1 MSTITIRNL
10 PPELVE
16 RLKDRAGRQGHS
28 MEREV
33 REILGY
39 HLMARGELLDQVQAR
54 WPQLPYPPSADEVA
68 GWIKGSRGEGE

>member
-1 MSTITIRNL
+1 MPTITIRNL

-39 HLMARGELLDQVQAR
+39 HLMAKGELLDQIRAR
-54 WPQLPYPPSADEVA
+54 WTQLPDPPSAEEVN
-68 GWIKGSRGEGE
+68 GWIKAGRGESQ